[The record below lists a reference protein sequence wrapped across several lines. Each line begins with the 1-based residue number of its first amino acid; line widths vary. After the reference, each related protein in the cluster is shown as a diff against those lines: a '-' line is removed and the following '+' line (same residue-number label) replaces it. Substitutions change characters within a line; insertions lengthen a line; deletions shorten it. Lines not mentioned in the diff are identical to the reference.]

1 MELSLTPRLA
11 RIAACVPRGARLADV
26 GTDHGYLPVRLLL
39 DGAIERAIA
48 SDLRPGPLE
57 RARETARRYG
67 LEEKI
72 SFRLCDGLAA
82 IDEGEA
88 DTIAVAGMG
97 GETIASILE
106 AAPWTKSG
114 KRPLLQPMT
123 SFPELRGWLGAH
135 GYRIE
140 REYLAREGKRLYSV
154 MEVFG
159 GSMAPLTPSELWAG
173 RQSDDPLRG
182 AWLEYISSKV
192 SRALE
197 GHLAAKERDQ
207 AELMR
212 LREVLSGLEE
222 MREEL

>member
-1 MELSLTPRLA
+1 MELSLTPRLS

-39 DGAIERAIA
+39 DETIERAIA

-67 LEEKI
+67 VEEKL

-114 KRPLLQPMT
+114 KCLLLQPMT
-123 SFPELRGWLGAH
+123 SFPELRGWLGEH

-140 REYLAREGKRLYSV
+140 REYVAREGRRLYSV

-159 GSMAPLTPSELWAG
+159 GSMAPLTLAELWAG

-182 AWLEYISSKV
+182 EWLEYVSSKA

-197 GHLAAKERDQ
+197 GHLAAKQRNQ
-207 AELMR
+207 GELT
-212 LREVLSGLEE
+212 LLHEVLSGLEE
-222 MREEL
+222 MKREL

>member
-11 RIAACVPRGARLADV
+11 RIAACVPMGARLADV

-39 DGAIERAIA
+39 DGTIERAIA

-67 LEEKI
+67 VEEKL
-72 SFRLCDGLAA
+72 SFRLCDGLTA
-82 IDEGEA
+82 IDGEEA

-114 KRPLLQPMT
+114 KRLLLQPMT
-123 SFPELRGWLGAH
+123 GFPELRGWLGAH

-140 REYLAREGKRLYSV
+140 REYVAREGKRLYSV

-159 GSMAPLTPSELWAG
+159 GSMARLTLPELWAG

-182 AWLEYISSKV
+182 AWLEYVSSKA

-197 GHLAAKERDQ
+197 GHLAAKEQDQ
-207 AELMR
+207 GELTL

-222 MREEL
+222 MKKEL